1 MGSAESCCGRNE
13 KTKSS
18 SVDRSRGDV
27 KKRNEDRPIENVDE
41 NAEKKNL
48 SQKKKHS
55 VHEGTGPPPGITS
68 TDDITM
74 QESDAEPKQMK
85 PPGLHKIYTGKH
97 LNGGNKHL
105 KAQSTND
112 STWVDDGERPLKPPG
127 YSS

>member
-1 MGSAESCCGRNE
+1 MKRQKIMGSAESCCGRNE

-55 VHEGTGPPPGITS
+55 VHEGTVPAGLSSLGS
-68 TDDITM
+68 TDLGSTDVMM
-74 QESDAEPKQMK
+74 QDSDAEPKQIK
-85 PPGLHKIYTGKH
+85 PPGRTYLSLSIYLSFISH
-97 LNGGNKHL
+97 L
-105 KAQSTND
+105 STRRQCKKYIPVNI
-112 STWVDDGERPLKPPG
+112 
-127 YSS
+127 

>member
-1 MGSAESCCGRNE
+1 MKRQKIMGSAESCCGRNE

-27 KKRNEDRPIENVDE
+27 KKRNEDRPIENVEE

-85 PPGLHKIYTGKH
+85 PPGRTYALSQIDLFRSLTYQPHIKQYTKYTPV
-97 LNGGNKHL
+97 NI
-105 KAQSTND
+105 
-112 STWVDDGERPLKPPG
+112 
-127 YSS
+127 

>member
-85 PPGLHKIYTGKH
+85 PPGRTYALSQIDLFRSLTYQPHIKQYTKYTPV
-97 LNGGNKHL
+97 NI
-105 KAQSTND
+105 
-112 STWVDDGERPLKPPG
+112 
-127 YSS
+127 

>member
-1 MGSAESCCGRNE
+1 MKRQKIMGSAESCCGRNE

-85 PPGLHKIYTGKH
+85 PPGRTYALSQIDLFRSLTYQPHIKQYTKYTPV
-97 LNGGNKHL
+97 NI
-105 KAQSTND
+105 
-112 STWVDDGERPLKPPG
+112 
-127 YSS
+127 

>member
-1 MGSAESCCGRNE
+1 MKRQKIMGSAESCCGRNE

-85 PPGLHKIYTGKH
+85 PPGRTYMLS
-97 LNGGNKHL
+97 L
-105 KAQSTND
+105 KSISFVASPINHTSNSTQNIH
-112 STWVDDGERPLKPPG
+112 R
-127 YSS
+127 